1 MLEMIKKFISLERFI
16 LRNKTKIIF
25 NFLILVLLTLTI
37 SCSSEDDSL
46 SEEDEI
52 QIDAKKED
60 LAGIWSI
67 YSVEGNGVNASVP
80 VTTEECGRDFFIY
93 NESGFY
99 EEFVFQESNTCLPTK
114 SKSRWTLNEGIIKVS
129 TLDNSE
135 SETIKI
141 KSINNNT
148 FIFIVYLDLDGDS
161 VKEKYTFTALKY
173 VPSNEMDIYTY
184 TFQRK
189 NNEPF
194 DDHIEFGWDK
204 YKGYNTFVKYE
215 IYRSGE
221 NCNLNSAE
229 LIKTITNAD
238 ENYFIDE
245 TPLNGNESCYFLKIY
260 TNKGLLGESEGRYVN
275 SEFIYPDNVDFKNA
289 SVADNKI
296 TLSWEKYDGYYFSH
310 YEIRVQ
316 DQNENSSPNIES
328 VKIITDINITSFI
341 DEHPPY
347 INNPIYTIYVH
358 NIFGNIS
365 NLYDARS
372 MIETNFIR
380 PEILDLRD
388 IRFLSFD
395 VKEQS
400 FFFYGKTENNG
411 YRLLKY
417 NYITN
422 KVSAEAFKLP
432 TTSTDV
438 EMRLVDSGYGKE
450 LIFQQSGD
458 LWVYDAE
465 TLNFKY
471 SLKPDYVSIN
481 SFNYLE
487 NDIWILSDNDD
498 VFTYKRN
505 GEEFVKIDEKPHF
518 SEHQGSWNY
527 EISKL
532 DKNNILLSHNN
543 EGRAIHYSI
552 TANGEITNNGIK
564 EIPLKFDY
572 NSDVTVNNNSILNK
586 KRNTMYSS
594 VNFSQVLNYSTPK
607 TTLNFNL
614 SGTEIYGTNNVVSLT
629 GQGEDYKKEL
639 IIYNIQD
646 KTTTTLTTKGY
657 PNFVMEDE
665 FGNIISLSTSFPNRS
680 SYGFSIY
687 DSPGIF
693 VEVIK

>member
-1 MLEMIKKFISLERFI
+1 MI
-16 LRNKTKIIF
+16 LRSNILNLIF
-25 NFLILVLLTLTI
+25 LTLCSCFL
-37 SCSSEDDSL
+37 SCSSEDDNLFNES
-46 SEEDEI
+46 EI
-52 QIDAKKED
+52 QTDAKKAD
-60 LAGIWSI
+60 LVGVWSI
-67 YSVEGNGVNASVP
+67 YKVEVNGVEVAVNANI
-80 VTTEECGRDFFIY
+80 EECGRDFFIY
-93 NESGFY
+93 NAAGSY
-99 EEFVFQESNTCLPTK
+99 EEFVYQESYTCTPSQNNLN
-114 SKSRWTLNEGIIKVS
+114 WTLNNGII
-129 TLDNSE
+129 TLSSNNS
-135 SETIKI
+135 SDSGVMKI
-141 KSINNNT
+141 KNLSNDNFV
-148 FIFIVYLDLDGDS
+148 FIANIDIDGDA
-161 VKEKYTFTALKY
+161 VNEEYTFTAYRYL
-173 VPSNEMDIYTY
+173 PPNETDIYST
-184 TFQRK
+184 TFLRK
-189 NNEPF
+189 EEEPF
-194 DDHIEFGWDK
+194 SNHIEFGWNA

-215 IYRSGE
+215 IYRSGKE
-221 NCNLNSAE
+221 CNINSSE
-229 LIKTITNAD
+229 LVKTITDSSQNSFIV
-238 ENYFIDE
+238 EN
-245 TPLNGNESCYFLKIY
+245 PLPDVTSCYFLKIY
-260 TNKGLLGESEGRYVN
+260 TNKGLLGESEGRYVD
-275 SEFIYPDNVDFKNA
+275 SEFIYPDNVNFINA
-289 SVADNKI
+289 AVTDNKI

-328 VKIITDINITSFI
+328 VKIITDINTTSFI
-341 DEHPPY
+341 DENPPY

-365 NLYDARS
+365 YLDDDRS
-372 MIETNFIR
+372 MIVTNFIR
-380 PEILDLRD
+380 PEILNLRD

-395 VKEQS
+395 AKEQS
-400 FFFYGKTENNG
+400 FFFYGQTENSG

-422 KVSAEAFKLP
+422 KVSAETFKLP
-432 TTSTDV
+432 TTYTDV

-450 LIFQQSGD
+450 LIFQQAGD

-518 SEHQGSWNY
+518 SEHQGNWNY

-572 NSDVTVNNNSILNK
+572 NSDVIVKNNLILNK

-594 VNFSQVLNYSTPK
+594 VDFTKILNYSIPK

-639 IIYNIQD
+639 IVYNIQE
-646 KTTTTLTTKGY
+646 KTTSVLTTKGY
-657 PNFVMEDE
+657 PNFVMEDD
-665 FGNIISLSTSFPNRS
+665 FGNIISLSTAFPNTS
-680 SYGFSIY
+680 SYGFSIS
-687 DSPGIF
+687 DSLGIF
-693 VEVIK
+693 VEIIK

>member
-1 MLEMIKKFISLERFI
+1 MMLRS
-16 LRNKTKIIF
+16 
-25 NFLILVLLTLTI
+25 NFLNLIVLALFSFFF
-37 SCSSEDDSL
+37 SCSSEDDNL
-46 SEEDEI
+46 FNENKI
-52 QIDAKKED
+52 QTDAKKAD
-60 LAGIWSI
+60 LLGVWSI
-67 YSVEGNGVNASVP
+67 YKVEVNGVEVAVNANL
-80 VTTEECGRDFFIY
+80 EECGRDFFIY
-93 NESGFY
+93 NAAGFY
-99 EEFVFQESNTCLPTK
+99 EEFVYQESYTCTPTQNNLN
-114 SKSRWTLNEGIIKVS
+114 WTLNNGIIALSSNDSNDSGVM
-129 TLDNSE
+129 
-135 SETIKI
+135 KI
-141 KSINNNT
+141 KNLSNDNFV
-148 FIFIVYLDLDGDS
+148 FIANIDIDGDA
-161 VKEKYTFTALKY
+161 VNEEYTFTAYRYL
-173 VPSNEMDIYTY
+173 PPNEVDLYSA
-184 TFQRK
+184 TFQK
-189 NNEPF
+189 KEEAPF
-194 DDHIEFGWDK
+194 ENHIEFGWDA
-204 YKGYNTFVKYE
+204 YKGYNTFEKYE
-215 IYRSGE
+215 IYRSGKA
-221 NCNLNSAE
+221 CNLNGAT
-229 LIKTITNAD
+229 LLKTITDVNL
-238 ENYFIDE
+238 NTFIDE
-245 TPLNGNESCYFLKIY
+245 DPLPNSEACYFFKIY
-260 TNKGLLGESEGRYVN
+260 TDKGLLGESDPRYIN
-275 SEFIYPDNVDFKNA
+275 TEFIFPENVYFKNA
-289 SVADNKI
+289 AVADNKI

-328 VKIITDINITSFI
+328 VKIITDINTTSFI
-341 DEHPPY
+341 DENPPY
-347 INNPIYTIYVH
+347 INNPIYTIYAH

-365 NLYDARS
+365 NLNDDRS

-388 IRFLSFD
+388 IQFLSFD
-395 VKEQS
+395 AKEQS
-400 FFFYGKTENNG
+400 FFFYGKTENNY

-417 NYITN
+417 NYLTN
-422 KVSAEAFKLP
+422 KVTAEAFKLP
-432 TTSTDV
+432 TTSNDV

-450 LIFQQSGD
+450 LLFQQSGD
-458 LWVYDAE
+458 LWVYNAE

-481 SFNYLE
+481 SFNYLD

-527 EISKL
+527 EITKI

-552 TANGEITNNGIK
+552 TANGEIINNGIK

-572 NSDVTVNNNSILNK
+572 NSDVTVNNNLILNK

-594 VNFSQVLNYSTPK
+594 VDYSQVLNYSIPK

-614 SGTEIYGTNNVVSLT
+614 SGTEIYGTNNFVSLT

-657 PNFVMEDE
+657 PNFVMEDDL
-665 FGNIISLSTSFPNRS
+665 GNIISVSTSFPSRS

-693 VEVIK
+693 VEIIK